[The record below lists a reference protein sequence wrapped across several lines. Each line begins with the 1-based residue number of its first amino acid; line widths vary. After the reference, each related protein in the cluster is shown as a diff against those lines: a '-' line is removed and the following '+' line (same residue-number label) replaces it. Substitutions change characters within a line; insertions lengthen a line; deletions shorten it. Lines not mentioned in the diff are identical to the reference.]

1 MKVIFLKDVFDS
13 TACRPYRKGEVHEIT
28 DEQFKLYKG
37 KNDDHLKVVDS
48 GKPAK
53 EPAEEPKPRR
63 GRPPK
68 DVDSLE

>member
-13 TACRPYRKGEVHEIT
+13 TACRPYRKGEVHDIT

-37 KNDDHLKVVDS
+37 KSNDHLKVLDS
-48 GKPAK
+48 GTPE
-53 EPAEEPKPRR
+53 EPAEEPKPKR

-68 DVDSLE
+68 DEAPQE